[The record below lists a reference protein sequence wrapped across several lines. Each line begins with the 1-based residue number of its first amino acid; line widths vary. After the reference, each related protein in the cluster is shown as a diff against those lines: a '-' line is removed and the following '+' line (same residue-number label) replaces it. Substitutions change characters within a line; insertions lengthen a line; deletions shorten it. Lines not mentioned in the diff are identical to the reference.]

1 MLVDLSHFLSV
12 LSTTLFLLTST
23 LVLVLDCEK
32 KHSSILIKRAFSH
45 AFILLLLSFVIYVY
59 LAATDDFSVV
69 YISQHSNSMLPTFY
83 KVTSIWSAHEGSMFL
98 WILFLSAWG
107 FVFNLNKDSNL
118 KIKNF
123 AIGIVSIIIVGFQLF
138 LLITS
143 NPFETNLPFSPANG
157 ADINPVLQDPALAIH
172 PPFLY
177 MGYVGFVI
185 PFAYGLAFL
194 LNGNAG
200 INWEKVVRSWSVS
213 AWIFLTI
220 GICLGSWWAYY
231 ELGWGGYWFWD
242 PVENV
247 ALMPWLAATAFVHSL
262 SVASKS
268 KSLRIWTLLL
278 SIIVFS
284 LSLFGA
290 FIVRSGIID
299 SIHSFANDPQR
310 GMYLL
315 IFIGIILFSS
325 LSLFTS
331 RFDLLTSKTKIKSF
345 SKESFISLN
354 NIFFGVLIFA
364 TMMGI
369 TYPLIYELA
378 YDQKISVGAPFY
390 NAIYAPVA
398 VLASIILIISIE

>member
-23 LVLVLDCEK
+23 LVLVLDCDK

-45 AFILLLLSFVIYVY
+45 AFILLFFSFAIYVY

-69 YISQHSNSMLPTFY
+69 YISQHSNSMLPIFY

-143 NPFETNLPFSPANG
+143 NPFETNLPFSPTNG

-194 LNGNAG
+194 LNGNAR

-231 ELGWGGYWFWD
+231 
-242 PVENV
+242 
-247 ALMPWLAATAFVHSL
+247 
-262 SVASKS
+262 
-268 KSLRIWTLLL
+268 
-278 SIIVFS
+278 
-284 LSLFGA
+284 
-290 FIVRSGIID
+290 RSEERRVGKEC
-299 SIHSFANDPQR
+299 R
-310 GMYLL
+310 
-315 IFIGIILFSS
+315 
-325 LSLFTS
+325 S
-331 RFDLLTSKTKIKSF
+331 RWSP
-345 SKESFISLN
+345 
-354 NIFFGVLIFA
+354 
-364 TMMGI
+364 
-369 TYPLIYELA
+369 YH
-378 YDQKISVGAPFY
+378 
-390 NAIYAPVA
+390 
-398 VLASIILIISIE
+398 